1 MDEIQKTFMKDT
13 IRQLK
18 SGLEC
23 YVFDIETARNI
34 QKLYKEKT
42 GLMFN
47 IKVIDKDYILL
58 KPIKK
63 LTKYTHY

>member
-1 MDEIQKTFMKDT
+1 MITLDQTFIKDT
-13 IRQLK
+13 IRQLC

-34 QKLYKEKT
+34 QKIYKEKT

-63 LTKYTHY
+63 LTKYINY

>member
-1 MDEIQKTFMKDT
+1 MVTIEDNFLKDT

-23 YVFDIETARNI
+23 YVFDIETARKI
-34 QKLYKEKT
+34 QEIYKKQT

-47 IKVIDKDYILL
+47 IKFIDKDYILL

-63 LTKYTHY
+63 LTKYTNY

>member
-1 MDEIQKTFMKDT
+1 MNDNFIKDT

-23 YVFDIETARNI
+23 YVFNIEDARKI
-34 QKLYKEKT
+34 QTIYKEKT

-47 IKVIDKDYILL
+47 IKKIDKDYILL

-63 LTKYTHY
+63 ITKTTNY

>member
-13 IRQLK
+13 IRQLC

-34 QKLYKEKT
+34 QKIYKEKT

-47 IKVIDKDYILL
+47 IKKIDKDYILL

-63 LTKYTHY
+63 LTKYINY

>member
-1 MDEIQKTFMKDT
+1 MVTLDQTFIKDT

-23 YVFDIETARNI
+23 YVFDIDTARNI
-34 QKLYKEKT
+34 QKIYKEKT

-63 LTKYTHY
+63 LTKYINY

>member
-1 MDEIQKTFMKDT
+1 MVTLDQTFIKDT

-23 YVFDIETARNI
+23 YVFDIDTARNI
-34 QKLYKEKT
+34 QKIYKEKT

-47 IKVIDKDYILL
+47 IKQIDKDYILL

-63 LTKYTHY
+63 LTKYINY

>member
-1 MDEIQKTFMKDT
+1 MVTLDQIFIKDT
-13 IRQLK
+13 IRQLC

-34 QKLYKEKT
+34 QKIYKEKT

-47 IKVIDKDYILL
+47 IKQIDKDYILL

-63 LTKYTHY
+63 LTKYINY

>member
-1 MDEIQKTFMKDT
+1 METLDQTFIKDT
-13 IRQLK
+13 IRQLC

-34 QKLYKEKT
+34 QKIYKEKT

-47 IKVIDKDYILL
+47 IKQIDKDYILL

-63 LTKYTHY
+63 LTKYINY

>member
-1 MDEIQKTFMKDT
+1 MDEIQKTFIKDT

-23 YVFDIETARNI
+23 YVFDIKTARDI
-34 QKLYKEKT
+34 QKLYKEQT

-63 LTKYTHY
+63 IVNYIHY